1 MALLKAEKE
10 NIVRKFRRGELD
22 TGSPEVQVALITE
35 RVNQL
40 TGHFKQNEKD
50 QHGRRGMFK
59 LVSQR
64 RKLLNYLRKTDAA
77 KYTKLIE
84 DLGLRK

>member
-1 MALLKAEKE
+1 MALNKAVKEKILKTHG
-10 NIVRKFRRGELD
+10 RGDLD
-22 TGSPEVQVALITE
+22 TGSPEIQVALITE
-35 RVNQL
+35 RVTQL
-40 TGHFKQNEKD
+40 TEHFKANKND

-64 RKLLNYLRKTDAA
+64 RKLLNYLRKSDSSR
-77 KYTKLIE
+77 YTKLIE